1 MTDNYVTEGEVYEL
15 LGLMHQKSILRNLVS
30 MDWSNYFDID
40 DDHLMQP
47 GLAADQEH
55 FQLLLDTLQVSFPH
69 IGPFI

>member
-1 MTDNYVTEGEVYEL
+1 
-15 LGLMHQKSILRNLVS
+15 